1 MNALIAALFTRA
13 RSVIL
18 LLVLILIAGAYSYIT
33 IPKEAAP
40 EFYIPVF
47 VVSVS
52 YPGISSEDSAHLLV
66 EPLER
71 KLQSLEGLRKMT
83 ARAGEGFATVILEFD
98 PGYDQQQAIQSVRDE
113 TDNATPD
120 LPAGANRPVIREID
134 ISLFPVLTIS
144 LSGNVPERELNLIA
158 RELEEK
164 LETISGVLEVDLSG
178 LREDLLEIVIDPLAM
193 QSYGISP
200 QQIQQAIRNNNQLIT
215 AGTFDTGAGRIGLSV
230 PGTIQT
236 QQDIEA
242 MPIKVTDNTVVRV
255 KDVAQVRQTF
265 QDADSFARVNNQATI
280 ALDVRKT
287 SGANIIET
295 VADVQTAVEQMRQD
309 WPKTLKVDY
318 LQDQADNIKTLL
330 GDLQNNVITAIVLVG
345 LTMILALG
353 IRASLL
359 VSIAIPGAF
368 MGGIL
373 AINMLG
379 VTLNIVVLFG
389 LILVIGMLVD
399 GAIIVVERA
408 ERLQQE
414 GKTAKQAFLK
424 AAQYMAWPITASTAT
439 TLAVFFP
446 LLFWPG
452 TAGQFMFYLPA
463 TVILTLSMSLL
474 MALIFVPVMGSLL
487 SNKTTENQLSSQ
499 PTLTQTKNRFSRLYE
514 RTLKSMIQQPGLVV
528 GLSLLTL
535 IVSIMLYSH
544 YGRGVNFFPDIEP
557 ERAQLQIQADGN
569 LSLQEAD
576 KIVRMVEQRIIGTDG
591 IERLYSRTIASVE
604 DRLNANLSP
613 DVIGTIQINFLDWRE
628 REPAERIL
636 NKIRQLTSDLPG
648 VGVQIEKE
656 QSGPGEARPIQI
668 QLAADQREDLLPNLQ
683 KIKRL
688 MEQQGQFTDISSDAP
703 MPHVEIRVEV
713 NREQAARY
721 GVDIATI
728 GSAVQLLTNGVLI
741 GSYLPDFARDEVD
754 IRLRYPANERTFA
767 QLANLRISTTDG
779 MVPIANFVRLVGA
792 PNHPLI
798 NRVDARNVQTLS
810 ADVQSNTTAAKEL
823 AVLRESFKKIDLD
836 PGVEVSFA
844 GELEDM
850 QEAAEFLILA
860 FLLAVFLMLLILLTQ
875 FNSFFQA
882 LLVLS
887 AIVFSIAG
895 VFLGLILRQ
904 EAFSIVMSGIGIMAL
919 AGIVVNNNIVLIDAY
934 NYYRNKGLNPN
945 QAAQQAGTERL
956 RPVLLT
962 AITTIVGLLP
972 MVMGL
977 TIDFFERDLFFG
989 APSGQ
994 FWTQLSTG
1002 IVGGLTI
1009 ATFITLLLTPSLL
1022 AWDGNRRL
1030 KTAQ

>member
-18 LLVLILIAGAYSYIT
+18 LLVLILSAGAYSYIS
-33 IPKEAAP
+33 IPKEATP
-40 EFYIPVF
+40 EIYIPVF
-47 VVSVS
+47 IVNVS
-52 YPGISSEDSAHLLV
+52 YPGISSEDSSRLLV

-144 LSGNVPERELNLIA
+144 LSGDVPERELNLIA

-200 QQIQQAIRNNNQLIT
+200 QQIHQAIRNNNQLIT

-242 MPIKVTDNTVVRV
+242 MPVKVTDNTVVRV
-255 KDVAQVRQTF
+255 KDVAQVRQTY
-265 QDADSFARVNNQATI
+265 QDADSYARVNNQPTI

-295 VADVQTAVEQMRQD
+295 VADVQAAVEKMRQD
-309 WPKTLKVDY
+309 WPETLKVDY

-330 GDLQNNVITAIVLVG
+330 GDLQNNVISAIVLVA

-353 IRASLL
+353 LRASLL

-379 VTLNIVVLFG
+379 FTLNIVVLFG

-408 ERLQQE
+408 ERLQKE

-487 SNKTTENQLSSQ
+487 SNKTMQSQ
-499 PTLTQTKNRFSRLYE
+499 PSAQPALSETKNRFSRYYE

-528 GLSLLTL
+528 GLSILTL
-535 IVSIMLYSH
+535 IVSLMLYSH

-576 KIVRMVEQRIIGTDG
+576 KIVRMVEQRIIGTQG

-604 DRLNANLSP
+604 SRLNANLSP
-613 DVIGTIQINFLDWRE
+613 DVIGTIQMDFLDWRE
-628 REPAERIL
+628 REPAEQIL
-636 NKIRQLTSDLPG
+636 HKIRQLTADLPG
-648 VGVQIEKE
+648 VGVQIEKQ

-668 QLAADQREDLLPNLQ
+668 QISADQPEDLLPNLQ
-683 KIKRL
+683 KVKQL
-688 MEQQGQFTDISSDAP
+688 MEQQGSFTDIASDAP

-721 GVDIATI
+721 GIDIATI

-767 QLANLRISTTDG
+767 QLANLRISTHDG

-810 ADVQSNTTAAKEL
+810 ANLLPDTTASKEL
-823 AVLRESFKKIDLD
+823 AVLGTRLQTIDLD
-836 PGVEVSFA
+836 PGVEVNFA

-850 QEAAEFLILA
+850 QEAAEFLIIA
-860 FLLAVFLMLLILLTQ
+860 FLLAVFLMWLILLTQ
-875 FNSFFQA
+875 FNSFFQT

-934 NYYRNKGLNPN
+934 NFYRTQGLNPN
-945 QAAQQAGTERL
+945 QAAQQAGTQRL

-1002 IVGGLTI
+1002 IVGGLTM

-1030 KTAQ
+1030 KTTQ

>member
-1 MNALIAALFTRA
+1 MNALIAAVFTRT
-13 RSVIL
+13 RSVL
-18 LLVLILIAGAYSYIT
+18 LLLILILSAGAYSYIT

-40 EFYIPVF
+40 EIYIPIFIVN
-47 VVSVS
+47 VS
-52 YPGISSEDSAHLLV
+52 YPGISSEDSSRLLV
-66 EPLER
+66 KPLER

-98 PGYDQQQAIQSVRDE
+98 PGYDQQKAIQSVRDE

-134 ISLFPVLTIS
+134 ISLFPVLTIA
-144 LSGNVPERELNLIA
+144 LSGNLPERELNLIA

-200 QQIQQAIRNNNQLIT
+200 QQIHQAIRNNNQLIT

-236 QQDIEA
+236 LQDIEA
-242 MPIKVTDNTVVRV
+242 MPVKVTESTVVRV
-255 KDVAQVRQTF
+255 KDVAQVRQTY
-265 QDADSFARVNNQATI
+265 QDANSYARVNDQPTI

-295 VADVQTAVEQMRQD
+295 VADVQAAVEQMRQN
-309 WPKTLKVDY
+309 WPQTLQVDY
-318 LQDQADNIKTLL
+318 LQDQAKDIKTLL
-330 GDLQNNVITAIVLVG
+330 SDLQNNVISAIVLVG
-345 LTMILALG
+345 LTMILVLG
-353 IRASLL
+353 LRASLL

-373 AINMLG
+373 AINLLG
-379 VTLNIVVLFG
+379 FTLNIVVLFG

-414 GKTAKQAFLK
+414 GKTVKQAFLK
-424 AAQYMAWPITASTAT
+424 ASQYMAWPIIASTAT

-452 TAGQFMFYLPA
+452 IAGQFMFYLPA

-487 SNKTTENQLSSQ
+487 SNTTTESQPSSQ
-499 PTLTQTKNRFSRLYE
+499 PTLTDTKNPFSRLYE
-514 RTLKSMIQQPGLVV
+514 RTLKSMIQQPGLAV
-528 GLSLLTL
+528 GLGVLAL
-535 IVSIMLYSH
+535 IVSLMLYSH

-576 KIVRMVEQRIIGTDG
+576 NIVRMVEQRLVGTQG

-604 DRLNANLSP
+604 NRLNANLSP
-613 DVIGTIQINFLDWRE
+613 DVIGTIQIDFLDWRE
-628 REPAERIL
+628 RESAETIL
-636 NKIRQLTSDLPG
+636 DKIRLSTADLPG
-648 VGVQIEKE
+648 VGVQIEKQ

-668 QLAADQREDLLPNLQ
+668 QVSADQREDLLPNLQ
-683 KIKRL
+683 KVQRL
-688 MEQQGQFTDISSDAP
+688 MENQGQFRDISSDAP

-741 GSYLPDFARDEVD
+741 GSYLPDFAKDEVD
-754 IRLRYPANERTFA
+754 IRLRYPANERTFS
-767 QLANLRISTTDG
+767 QLANLRISTAEG

-792 PNHPLI
+792 PNNPLI
-798 NRVDARNVQTLS
+798 NRVDARNVQTLF
-810 ADVQSNTTAAKEL
+810 ADVQANTTAAKEL
-823 AVLRESFKKIDLD
+823 AVLAESLKQITLD
-836 PGVEVSFA
+836 PGVEVRFA

-850 QEAAEFLILA
+850 QEATEFLIMA

-875 FNSFFQA
+875 FNSFFQS

-934 NYYRNKGLNPN
+934 NHYRAQGLNPN

-962 AITTIVGLLP
+962 AITTIIGLLP

-1002 IVGGLTI
+1002 IVGGLTF
-1009 ATFITLLLTPSLL
+1009 ATFITLLMTPSLL

-1030 KTAQ
+1030 KTTQ

>member
-18 LLVLILIAGAYSYIT
+18 LLVLILSAGAYSYIT

-40 EFYIPVF
+40 EFYIPFF

-52 YPGISSEDSAHLLV
+52 YPGISSEDSSRLLV

-71 KLQSLEGLRKMT
+71 KLQSLEGLRQMT

-120 LPAGANRPVIREID
+120 LPSGANRPVIREID

-200 QQIQQAIRNNNQLIT
+200 QQIHQAIRNNNQLIT

-242 MPIKVTDNTVVRV
+242 MPVKVTDNTVVRV

-265 QDADSFARVNNQATI
+265 QDADSFARVNNYPTI

-295 VADVQTAVEQMRQD
+295 VADVQASVEQMRQD
-309 WPKTLKVDY
+309 WPDTLKVDY

-330 GDLQNNVITAIVLVG
+330 GDLQNNVISAVVLVS

-353 IRASLL
+353 LRASLL

-379 VTLNIVVLFG
+379 FTLNIVVLFG

-424 AAQYMAWPITASTAT
+424 ASQYMAWPITASTAT

-487 SNKTTENQLSSQ
+487 SNKTAQDQPREYTTLSE
-499 PTLTQTKNRFSRLYE
+499 TKNRFSRLYE
-514 RTLKSMIQQPGLVV
+514 RILKAMIQQPGLVV
-528 GLSLLTL
+528 GLTLFTL

-628 REPAERIL
+628 RESADRIL

-668 QLAADQREDLLPNLQ
+668 QVSADQREDLLPNLQ

-688 MEQQGQFTDISSDAP
+688 MAQQDKFTDISSDAP

-779 MVPIANFVRLVGA
+779 MVPIANFVRLVGV

-810 ADVQSNTTAAKEL
+810 ADVKSNTTAAKEL
-823 AVLRESFKKIDLD
+823 AVLRESLKNIDLD
-836 PGVEVSFA
+836 PGVEVSFT

-934 NYYRNKGLNPN
+934 NYYRSKGLNPN